1 MDSSDNEILVSF
13 HTVQGTTIKGL
24 FESMKEILNDVNMRF
39 DKTGMKITA
48 MDGNKCA
55 CVHIKLERSK
65 FEHFECNQENVVAG
79 VNMLSLFKLIKTI
92 GSHDTV
98 KFNIYKDKPY
108 ELVIMFENSS
118 KNTTTKSVLK
128 LLDINE
134 DIYSIPDVEFDS
146 QINMPSLDFQKY
158 CRDLS
163 IFSEVIKI
171 RSGPT
176 GLELIADGDFAS
188 QHVCISQSGDDASM
202 CITKGNE
209 VVEGIY
215 SVKYLN
221 LFTKSTNLSNI
232 VELYLMNEYPLILVY
247 YVGNLGKLQYCLA
260 PKVV

>member
-1 MDSSDNEILVSF
+1 MDCTSDQNEVLVSF

-39 DKTGMKITA
+39 DKSGMKITA

-55 CVHIKLERSK
+55 CVHIKLESHK
-65 FEHFECNQENVVAG
+65 FEHFECNQENVIAG

-92 GSHDTV
+92 GTHDTV
-98 KFNIYKDKPY
+98 KFTIFKNKPY
-108 ELVIMFENSS
+108 ELVILFENTS
-118 KNTTTKSVLK
+118 KNTDTTSVLK

-163 IFSEVIKI
+163 IFSEVITI

-176 GLELIADGDFAS
+176 GLELISDGDFAK
-188 QHVCISQSGDDASM
+188 QHVRVNQNEESMVIS
-202 CITKGNE
+202 KGNE
-209 VVEGIY
+209 VVEGVY

-221 LFTKSTNLSNI
+221 LFTKSTNLSNV
-232 VELYLMNEYPLILVY
+232 VELYLMNNYPLILVY

-260 PKVV
+260 PKVL